1 MLNRP
6 GSIVTITAAACIALA
21 AGPLPVAAAVSADRA
36 ALLGGAELTPLG
48 AERGGNAA
56 GTIPSWQP
64 LTALP
69 AGFTAGKPLVD
80 PFADEQPLFTITA
93 ANTAQ
98 HRDHLTSGQI
108 ALLEAYPDSFRM
120 PVYPG
125 HRIAEHPQQVYDRV
139 KANATVV
146 ATVAGGNGL
155 TNNASDF
162 PFPLASNGVEA
173 IWNHIVRYRG
183 GSVRRTST
191 EIPVQ
196 RNGSFSVIVFE
207 DQISWA
213 NVLDGDI
220 DANRLFFYKQRIR
233 APARLEGNV
242 LLVHENI
249 DQVLEPRAAWIYN
262 AGQRRVRRAPDVAY
276 DGPGMTGDGL
286 RTADDMDM
294 FNGAVDRF
302 DWALLGKRE
311 VYIGANNYKL
321 LDKRARYKDILLKGH
336 LNPDYLRYE
345 LRRVYVVEATLKE
358 GKRHVYSRRTFF
370 IDEDTW
376 QIAAVDQYDGRGELW
391 RVKEAHGMTHYHVKV
406 PAYAVDV
413 QYDLV
418 NGRYLPIGLANELPG
433 YNYEWGFSTSPA
445 EYTPS
450 ALRRAGRR

>member
-93 ANTAQ
+93 ANIAQ

-125 HRIAEHPQQVYDRV
+125 HRIAEHPQQVYDKV

-162 PFPLASNGVEA
+162 PFPLAGNGVEA

-294 FNGAVDRF
+294 FNGAVDPVFVNGVARF
-302 DWALLGKRE
+302 FMQLSWLAFRQLVHPSVGL
-311 VYIGANNYKL
+311 
-321 LDKRARYKDILLKGH
+321 ARPLAPASSHGCCWSIVQDAQ
-336 LNPDYLRYE
+336 PSP
-345 LRRVYVVEATLKE
+345 LRRDAGVEPRSPRL
-358 GKRHVYSRRTFF
+358 RP
-370 IDEDTW
+370 D
-376 QIAAVDQYDGRGELW
+376 
-391 RVKEAHGMTHYHVKV
+391 
-406 PAYAVDV
+406 DV
-413 QYDLV
+413 GQ
-418 NGRYLPIGLANELPG
+418 A
-433 YNYEWGFSTSPA
+433 
-445 EYTPS
+445 
-450 ALRRAGRR
+450 